1 MSSLQST
8 LTTDAAWKGQAIKDK
23 PESWVYTFSKSDIS
37 EINASISTF
46 LDSNS
51 PLEDISKNNFL
62 LPELGKKL
70 TKIKTDLT
78 DGMGFKLFKGMD
90 ISSYNRKEIATLF
103 MGVGSYLGTP
113 RSQNAAGHLL
123 GHVRDIGADEN
134 DPNSTIK
141 NIQVFDSRFKTEKGL
156 TTASTF
162 KDVKA
167 NYTIDNIETT
177 INAMVIFLKETDVYL
192 TIDKKSL
199 PEDLR
204 YNLDLEVEASQIP
217 DGAPIKYFMIGWEPS
232 EKQTEKTAEN

>member
-1 MSSLQST
+1 MKKTLLIIGIISLAFVQCGKDSDPFLIKNGSIGNLTNEIKVKQIDSIFATDSIVKINSSPNALETQGEVEIYE
-8 LTTDAAWKGQAIKDK
+8 KGGKQ
-23 PESWVYTFSKSDIS
+23 
-37 EINASISTF
+37 
-46 LDSNS
+46 LLLLS
-51 PLEDISKNNFL
+51 P
-62 LPELGKKL
+62 
-70 TKIKTDLT
+70 
-78 DGMGFKLFKGMD
+78 
-90 ISSYNRKEIATLF
+90 
-103 MGVGSYLGTP
+103 
-113 RSQNAAGHLL
+113 
-123 GHVRDIGADEN
+123 ADEN

-232 EKQTEKTAEN
+232 EKQTEKTAEY